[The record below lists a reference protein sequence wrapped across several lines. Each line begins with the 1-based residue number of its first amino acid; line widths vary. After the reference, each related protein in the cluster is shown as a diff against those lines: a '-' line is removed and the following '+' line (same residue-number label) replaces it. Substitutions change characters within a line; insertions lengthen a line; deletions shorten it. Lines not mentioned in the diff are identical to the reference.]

1 MKELVIL
8 SGKGGT
14 GKTSITAAF
23 ASLAGNMMLC
33 DADVDA
39 ADLHLI
45 MDPDIRETH
54 DFAGGYEAEIIPDA
68 CTGCGQCME
77 LCRFDAIKPVA

>member
-1 MKELVIL
+1 MIISIA

-14 GKTSITAAF
+14 VKTSLIAAF
-23 ASLAGNMMLC
+23 ASLAESKVLC

-45 MDPDIRETH
+45 MNPQVFMRA
-54 DFAGGYEAEIIPDA
+54 DFKSGDKIGG
-68 CTGCGQCME
+68 M
-77 LCRFDAIKPVA
+77 